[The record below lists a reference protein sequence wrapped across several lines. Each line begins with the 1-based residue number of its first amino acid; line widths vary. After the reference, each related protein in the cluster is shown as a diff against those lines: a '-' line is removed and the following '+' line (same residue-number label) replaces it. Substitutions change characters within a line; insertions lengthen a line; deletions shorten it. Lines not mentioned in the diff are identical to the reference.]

1 MVADTDGVGLQHFRQ
16 QLHVVLLHGTAFFQR
31 RREPGYAAAARCRC
45 GSGGRELQPDAW
57 VLRVTVHLDR
67 LADDVR
73 GVTSRGVF
81 RQALQPEQTMLVR
94 IAGLRALA
102 SFLMALEESS
112 QRAPFQ
118 ELVPMMLQ
126 TIADALSMDA
136 EDECRD
142 ALEVIARD

>member
-1 MVADTDGVGLQHFRQ
+1 
-16 QLHVVLLHGTAFFQR
+16 
-31 RREPGYAAAARCRC
+31 
-45 GSGGRELQPDAW
+45 
-57 VLRVTVHLDR
+57 
-67 LADDVR
+67 
-73 GVTSRGVF
+73 
-81 RQALQPEQTMLVR
+81 MLVR